1 MTRTE
6 INTFIETMSE
16 IGDEWTPDQVE
27 EIYGDMSLDEA
38 LSSRQAQ
45 VSSFLN
51 ALGQAIA
58 K

>member
-27 EIYGDMSLDEA
+27 EIYGDMPLDEA

-51 ALGQAIA
+51 VLGQAIA

>member
-16 IGDEWTPDQVE
+16 VGDEWTPDQVE
-27 EIYGDMSLDEA
+27 EIYGDMPLDEA
-38 LSSRQAQ
+38 LSSRQSQ

-51 ALGQAIA
+51 TLGQAIV

>member
-27 EIYGDMSLDEA
+27 EIYGDMPLDEV